1 MSVWGCHNSVRISG
15 NQRFAGRA
23 LTPLG
28 CSCAIAGD
36 CCDGD
41 VVDLHRLL
49 EQAVE
54 EKAALARAAA
64 VEGEGELVQ
73 VEVELLRADRSLVPS
88 SQRLSSE
95 ETRCARGIATWAESP
110 LAAMLVG
117 WWTNPALVSPS

>member
-1 MSVWGCHNSVRISG
+1 
-15 NQRFAGRA
+15 
-23 LTPLG
+23 
-28 CSCAIAGD
+28 
-36 CCDGD
+36 

-49 EQAVE
+49 EQAAE

-95 ETRCARGIATWAESP
+95 ETRCARGIATWAGRRWRRCSSAGGRIR
-110 LAAMLVG
+110 L
-117 WWTNPALVSPS
+117 W